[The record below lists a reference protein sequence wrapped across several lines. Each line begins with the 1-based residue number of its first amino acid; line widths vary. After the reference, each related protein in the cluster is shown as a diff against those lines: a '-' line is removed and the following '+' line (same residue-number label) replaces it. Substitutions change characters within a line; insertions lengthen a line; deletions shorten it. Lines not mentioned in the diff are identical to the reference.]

1 LIFRYAD
8 GTERKIGLAAT
19 AEVWAYGNEVGAK
32 ISKVVLPGDK
42 ISLKDPWESLRIEI
56 FDVQTNEKTGEVTV
70 TQTMTITQLINLYK
84 FIFGNKEISGAFD
97 AYIKRQCGGDLACA
111 FDFFLND
118 LLGIPDRPIK
128 QLIYG
133 TIPYATYTYSLLVT
147 SYSVGMSTSVGYS
160 TVGFLGVPDPTSL
173 GLYFYT
179 SPTLPIRMPTAKT
192 STPLSLSNNQTGA
205 PPTGTSTG
213 TTPVQCI
220 IDNKRERCTY
230 GVGDL
235 LVITKT

>member
-1 LIFRYAD
+1 LTFRYAD

-19 AEVWAYGNEVGAK
+19 AEVWAYGDEVGAK

-70 TQTMTITQLINLYK
+70 TQTMTITQLTNLYK

-128 QLIYG
+128 QLMYG

-147 SYSVGMSTSVGYS
+147 SYSVGVSISVGYS

-179 SPTLPIRMPTAKT
+179 SPTLPIKIPTSKNFDAAFSKQQPDRG
-192 STPLSLSNNQTGA
+192 TPHWNVYRNYK
-205 PPTGTSTG
+205 
-213 TTPVQCI
+213 CI